1 MSNVKALTI
10 NIILLIN
17 KKNKMNELKTKLSLK
32 VKIPSRAIPAPSS
45 PASRHLNECTHITD
59 NIYISGYKTSI
70 DYSFLKSNNFT
81 HIINCAGGSQTF
93 NPIYFEDFSYL
104 TLELRDDCTSDIE
117 KVVEEFLTFMKENSS
132 NSQNK
137 ILIHCSEGISRAP
150 ALLCSYLMWKKRLCF
165 NEALQ
170 MIKEK
175 RSCVEINLSFM
186 FQLENLTPKLI
197 EVLA

>member
-1 MSNVKALTI
+1 MDT
-10 NIILLIN
+10 
-17 KKNKMNELKTKLSLK
+17 
-32 VKIPSRAIPAPSS
+32 
-45 PASRHLNECTHITD
+45 
-59 NIYISGYKTSI
+59 I

-137 ILIHCSEGISRAP
+137 I
-150 ALLCSYLMWKKRLCF
+150 K
-165 NEALQ
+165 
-170 MIKEK
+170 
-175 RSCVEINLSFM
+175 
-186 FQLENLTPKLI
+186 
-197 EVLA
+197 